1 MVAFKPHHLVDL
13 EQIRGHSGP
22 LGRVTLG
29 PSSLGSMQGGKLPQ
43 SFRSFLPAVS
53 ALARDASLSSR

>member
-13 EQIRGHSGP
+13 EQIRGHFGP

-29 PSSLGSMQGGKLPQ
+29 PSSLGSMQLPQ

>member
-29 PSSLGSMQGGKLPQ
+29 PSSLGSMQALPQ